1 MPTRKCQR
9 SKGCWDITV
18 YSLQKLDF
26 GCSVSMDMNNTFG
39 NAYQCSAQPMP
50 VHKRKNVTCIFHMLH
65 GLTGAPET
73 VLERPVHS
81 VLVFQEKMSG
91 GFMVEGVLRPVLNT

>member
-18 YSLQKLDF
+18 YSLQKLDYTSDF

-39 NAYQCSAQPMP
+39 NAYQC
-50 VHKRKNVTCIFHMLH
+50 VTCIFHMLH

-81 VLVFQEKMSG
+81 VPVFQEKMSG